1 MQVVQGLFH
10 FVDWIVEGIMQL
22 GMIILALLG
31 KGCLAFLHFLGDQF
45 QASSNG
51 TKFIYA
57 IAIAVTILI
66 ILYFTW
72 HILLMSAFVLA
83 IVIPLFL
90 FVGKI
95 AVSILLGA
103 TVIFVVRW
111 LVVTAKNVYQT
122 KIAQ

>member
-1 MQVVQGLFH
+1 MQVVQGLFR

-31 KGCLAFLHFLGDQF
+31 KGCLAFLHFLGNQF

-95 AVSILLGA
+95 VVSILLVA
-103 TVIFVVRW
+103 TLIFVVRW

-122 KIAQ
+122 KMAQ

>member
-22 GMIILALLG
+22 GIIILALLG

-57 IAIAVTILI
+57 IAIVVTILI

-95 AVSILLGA
+95 VVSILLVA
-103 TVIFVVRW
+103 TLIFVVRW

-122 KIAQ
+122 KMAQ

>member
-57 IAIAVTILI
+57 IAIVVTILI

>member
-10 FVDWIVEGIMQL
+10 FVDWIVEGIMQV

-31 KGCLAFLHFLGDQF
+31 KGCLTFLHFLGDQF

>member
-31 KGCLAFLHFLGDQF
+31 KGCLAFLHFLGEQF

-57 IAIAVTILI
+57 IAIVVTILI

-95 AVSILLGA
+95 VVSILLVA
-103 TVIFVVRW
+103 TLIFVVRW

-122 KIAQ
+122 KMAQ

>member
-10 FVDWIVEGIMQL
+10 FVDWIVEGIMQV
-22 GMIILALLG
+22 GMFILALLG

>member
-10 FVDWIVEGIMQL
+10 FVDWIVEGIMQV

>member
-22 GMIILALLG
+22 GMIIIALLG
-31 KGCLAFLHFLGDQF
+31 KGCLVFLHFLGDQF

-72 HILLMSAFVLA
+72 HLLLMSAFVLA
-83 IVIPLFL
+83 IMIPLFL
-90 FVGKI
+90 FAGKI
-95 AVSILLGA
+95 VVSILL
-103 TVIFVVRW
+103 VS
-111 LVVTAKNVYQT
+111 LVVYGIRQISVWCKNLFVIISN
-122 KIAQ
+122 K

>member
-1 MQVVQGLFH
+1 
-10 FVDWIVEGIMQL
+10 
-22 GMIILALLG
+22 
-31 KGCLAFLHFLGDQF
+31 QF

>member
-57 IAIAVTILI
+57 IAIVVTILI

-95 AVSILLGA
+95 VVSMLLVA
-103 TVIFVVRW
+103 AVIFVVRW
-111 LVVTAKNVYQT
+111 LFITSKTIYQT
-122 KIAQ
+122 KMAQ

>member
-57 IAIAVTILI
+57 IAIVVTILI

-95 AVSILLGA
+95 VVSILLVA
-103 TVIFVVRW
+103 TLIFVVRW

-122 KIAQ
+122 KMAQ